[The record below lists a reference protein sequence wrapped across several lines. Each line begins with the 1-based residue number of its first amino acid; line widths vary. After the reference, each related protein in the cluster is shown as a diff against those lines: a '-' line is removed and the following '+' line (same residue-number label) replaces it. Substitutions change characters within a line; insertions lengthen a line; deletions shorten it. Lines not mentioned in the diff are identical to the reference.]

1 MEYVSNNVVYM
12 YVKHIYHSDVPH
24 PHHRGHRSRN
34 RRSIGP
40 GQWRVHARVERF
52 VEPALLLI
60 LRDGASH
67 GYDLA
72 DSLAE
77 MLPTERIDM
86 GNLYRMLRALESEG
100 IVESEWRDDLPG
112 RNRRTYRLTKQGTS
126 LLDTWAGALGSA
138 NETITAFLERY
149 RDRRTA

>member
-1 MEYVSNNVVYM
+1 M
-12 YVKHIYHSDVPH
+12 
-24 PHHRGHRSRN
+24 
-34 RRSIGP
+34 GP

-52 VEPALLLI
+52 IEPALLLI
-60 LRDGASH
+60 LKDGSTH

-86 GNLYRMLRALESEG
+86 GNLYRMLRALEAEE

-112 RNRRTYRLTKQGTS
+112 RNRRTYRLTEHGES
-126 LLDTWAGALGSA
+126 LLETWAEALSEA
-138 NETITAFLERY
+138 NETITAFLDRY
-149 RDRRTA
+149 RDRRKT

>member
-1 MEYVSNNVVYM
+1 M
-12 YVKHIYHSDVPH
+12 PH

-34 RRSIGP
+34 RRSVGP

-52 VEPALLLI
+52 IEPALLLI
-60 LRDGASH
+60 LRDGSSH
-67 GYDLA
+67 GYELA

-77 MLPTERIDM
+77 MLPAERFDT
-86 GNLYRMLRALESEG
+86 GNLYRMLRALEADG

-112 RNRRTYRLTKQGTS
+112 RNRRNYRLTEHGES
-126 LLDTWAGALGSA
+126 LLDHWADSLGEA

-149 RDRRTA
+149 RDRS

>member
-1 MEYVSNNVVYM
+1 M
-12 YVKHIYHSDVPH
+12 PH
-24 PHHRGHRSRN
+24 PHHRGHRSRS
-34 RRSIGP
+34 RRSVGP

-52 VEPALLLI
+52 IEPALLLI
-60 LRDGASH
+60 LRDGSTH
-67 GYDLA
+67 GYELA

-86 GNLYRMLRALESEG
+86 GNLYRMLRALEAEG

-112 RNRRTYRLTKQGTS
+112 RNRRTYQLTEQGQA
-126 LLDTWAGALGSA
+126 LLGTWAEALGGA

-149 RDRRTA
+149 QQGEKDE